1 MTDENPDAVF
11 DLNLFGETWYR
22 SKGKKGRPPFQWT
35 IENSNKV
42 NMLLAA
48 GWSNARIAGV
58 ILDPRTGK
66 SISEPTLKR
75 HFRSELAIR
84 GAARDRML
92 AEQMMRVW
100 ASAQQGNV
108 GAERLFGQMMER
120 NDRMEADRVYAK
132 EPKAKVEKLGKKM
145 IDERKAYDADEALQA
160 ELDQEASHNVKH

>member
-1 MTDENPDAVF
+1 
-11 DLNLFGETWYR
+11 
-22 SKGKKGRPPFQWT
+22 
-35 IENSNKV
+35 
-42 NMLLAA
+42 MLLAA

-84 GAARDRML
+84 GAARDRMV

-100 ASAQQGNV
+100 TSAQQGNV

-160 ELDQEASHNVKH
+160 ELDQEALHNVKH